1 MEQNME
7 KDNLRGNIG
16 LACQYLTFL
25 PILWI
30 LGVVF
35 VENDAMPAGMTAAQ
49 WVWLGKA
56 GIVAC
61 VYITAVAFLKPYWLL
76 SLPYFLTWTMI
87 LIGGVEAVWGL
98 FQAFGLCPSNHPLFL
113 LTGSFYNPGP
123 YSGYLTMILPIAFYE
138 ILKSRLIGL
147 RPELY
152 ISTAAA
158 LLILCVLP
166 AGMSRAA
173 WLAAGAS
180 LLYVALMW
188 WRKRFRLSRRKT
200 AYGLT
205 LLVVAAC
212 LVGGSLYLMKKDSA
226 DGRLLIWKITLKEA
240 LKHPLYGDNSGR
252 TFSAVFGEAQENYF
266 AAGNYTETEERVAGT
281 PESAFNEFIQLF
293 FEYGI
298 IPTLVLL
305 AAIVYLI
312 LYGGRMHEY
321 GLSGALISACVFAFF
336 SYPFHIPAFLP
347 VLALIM
353 VSLIL
358 IRVFSAGWKKTDL
371 TELRMTVA
379 LIATAGILL
388 SVLSYECNKSEANGI
403 REWTKEARVLYR
415 SGAYES
421 AVRACKKIDGMDA
434 NPDYLFEYG
443 RSLFKTGNY
452 QEARRMFENAL
463 HYSGDP
469 MILNLLGQTLWA
481 QEDYSGAE
489 ECFRRAAHRLP
500 GRIYPYYLLSKLYAD
515 SGYYHPDKL
524 RETARVVLT
533 KEPKVPSVAIGQMR
547 EEIKRIMEKENLKK
561 CM

>member
-1 MEQNME
+1 MELFSFS
-7 KDNLRGNIG
+7 NLDFWCIG
-16 LACQYLTFL
+16 IT
-25 PILWI
+25 
-30 LGVVF
+30 
-35 VENDAMPAGMTAAQ
+35 
-49 WVWLGKA
+49 
-56 GIVAC
+56 GI
-61 VYITAVAFLKPYWLL
+61 
-76 SLPYFLTWTMI
+76 
-87 LIGGVEAVWGL
+87 
-98 FQAFGLCPSNHPLFL
+98 LFL
-113 LTGSFYNPGP
+113 LLLFYCLALYRLPLKRCRQQDKGAEQSDASFPPVSVIIYAQDDVER
-123 YSGYLTMILPIAFYE
+123 I
-138 ILKSRLIGL
+138 
-147 RPELY
+147 
-152 ISTAAA
+152 
-158 LLILCVLP
+158 
-166 AGMSRAA
+166 
-173 WLAAGAS
+173 
-180 LLYVALMW
+180 
-188 WRKRFRLSRRKT
+188 RR
-200 AYGLT
+200 
-205 LLVVAAC
+205 
-212 LVGGSLYLMKKDSA
+212 
-226 DGRLLIWKITLKEA
+226 
-240 LKHPLYGDNSGR
+240 
-252 TFSAVFGEAQENYF
+252 
-266 AAGNYTETEERVAGT
+266 
-281 PESAFNEFIQLF
+281 
-293 FEYGI
+293 
-298 IPTLVLL
+298 
-305 AAIVYLI
+305 
-312 LYGGRMHEY
+312 
-321 GLSGALISACVFAFF
+321 
-336 SYPFHIPAFLP
+336 HIPAFLP

-533 KEPKVPSVAIGQMR
+533 KEPKVPSVAVGQMR